1 MQCLQLIQACFGAK
15 CGITLKPDPN
25 SDVSVTIV
33 QLTDPHLFAD
43 PDGRLLNVN
52 TDASLRAVLQDI
64 AAHYPSLDLL
74 LATGDIAQDGS
85 PAAYQRFLQLAGAI
99 PAPLRGLPGNHDVR
113 ANFHAAWQDKA
124 QPIVDVGHWRI
135 VLLDSIIPGSNA
147 GELMPE
153 QLTLLKTAV
162 QQAGDKHVL
171 VALHHNPVAVGSQWL
186 DTMMVSNGQQLLQ
199 VVADLPQVRAL
210 LWGHVHQEYDSL
222 HHYGQEARELRLL
235 ATPSTCVQF
244 TPSSS
249 QFSLDAA
256 GPGYRWL
263 TLYPDGR
270 LDTGVRYIQGLNLQ
284 PDTAS
289 GGY

>member
-1 MQCLQLIQACFGAK
+1 MPV
-15 CGITLKPDPN
+15 TL
-25 SDVSVTIV
+25 V

-43 PDGRLLNVN
+43 PEGRLLNVN

-64 AAHYPSLDLL
+64 AVHHPSLDLL

-85 PAAYQRFLQLAGAI
+85 LAAYQRFLQLAAAI

-113 ANFHAAWQDKA
+113 ANFHDAWQDKA
-124 QPIVDVGHWRI
+124 QTIADVGNWRI

-147 GELMPE
+147 GALEPD
-153 QLTLLKTAV
+153 QLALLKTAA
-162 QQAGDKHVL
+162 QQAGNKHIL

-186 DTMMVSNGQQLLQ
+186 DTMMVSNGQKLLQ
-199 VVADLPQVRAL
+199 VIEDLPNVRAL
-210 LWGHVHQEYDSL
+210 LWGHVHQEYDSV
-222 HHYGQEARELRLL
+222 HHYAQQGREVRLL

-244 TPSSS
+244 TPASS

-263 TLYPDGR
+263 TLHPDGR
-270 LDTGVRYIQGLNLQ
+270 LDTGVRYVHGLNLK
-284 PDTAS
+284 PDTVS